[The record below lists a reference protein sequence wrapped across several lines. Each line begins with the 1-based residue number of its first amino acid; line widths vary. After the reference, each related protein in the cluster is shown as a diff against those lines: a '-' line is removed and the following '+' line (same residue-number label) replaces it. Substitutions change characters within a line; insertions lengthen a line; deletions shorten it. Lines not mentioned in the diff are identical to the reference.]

1 MQKIFGH
8 DWEDIQAMPN
18 KTRGWRKVDTT
29 RAGDYGADP
38 IGDGTFRVVPSG
50 DVVDREERDRRLAR

>member
-1 MQKIFGH
+1 MQKILGH
-8 DWEDIQAMPN
+8 DWEDVQAMQN
-18 KTRGWRKVDTT
+18 KAYVSRKVDTI

-38 IGDGTFRVVPSG
+38 IGDGKFRMAPSG